1 MIGECRIIR
10 CFHGRYAADHRAGCI
25 VEGDAGGGGNS
36 GIVVTQA
43 DSNPCGAAV
52 DVGCDEIVLDA
63 LFRSVQQVDITE
75 NAVHAEHILTF
86 HVTAIAP
93 FQHEDRQMVGAVLQ
107 KLRYIELACGMGD
120 LTVPDK
126 LTVEPDIEAG
136 GNTLKIQKCARGSGI
151 FLVGEVVEVSAA
163 GVLFG
168 NIRRI
173 SGKWITDVG
182 VLVVVVTVVLPH
194 AGDWD
199 AVKSGGIIA
208 DLIES
213 ILQVI
218 NTGVVPKFPTSV
230 QKLEAIRGL
239 AVLD

>member
-1 MIGECRIIR
+1 
-10 CFHGRYAADHRAGCI
+10 
-25 VEGDAGGGGNS
+25 
-36 GIVVTQA
+36 
-43 DSNPCGAAV
+43 
-52 DVGCDEIVLDA
+52 
-63 LFRSVQQVDITE
+63 
-75 NAVHAEHILTF
+75 
-86 HVTAIAP
+86 
-93 FQHEDRQMVGAVLQ
+93 MVGAVLQ
-107 KLRYIELACGMGD
+107 KLRYIELTGGMGH

-126 LTVEPDIEAG
+126 LTVEPDVEAG
-136 GNTLKIQKCARGSGI
+136 SNALKIQKCARGSGI
-151 FLVGEVVEVSAA
+151 LLVGEVVEVSAA
-163 GVLFG
+163 GILFG

-194 AGDWD
+194 AWDRD

-218 NTGVVPKFPTSV
+218 NTGVVPKFPAAV

>member
-1 MIGECRIIR
+1 
-10 CFHGRYAADHRAGCI
+10 
-25 VEGDAGGGGNS
+25 
-36 GIVVTQA
+36 
-43 DSNPCGAAV
+43 
-52 DVGCDEIVLDA
+52 
-63 LFRSVQQVDITE
+63 
-75 NAVHAEHILTF
+75 
-86 HVTAIAP
+86 
-93 FQHEDRQMVGAVLQ
+93 MVGAVLQ

-126 LTVEPDIEAG
+126 LTVKPDIEAG
-136 GNTLKIQKCARGSGI
+136 GNALEVQKCTRGGGI
-151 FLVGEVVEVSAA
+151 FLVVEVSAA

-173 SGKWITDVG
+173 SGERIADVG
-182 VLVVVVTVVLPH
+182 VLVVVVAVVLPH
-194 AGDWD
+194 AGDRD

-218 NTGVVPKFPTSV
+218 NTGVVPKFPASV

>member
-10 CFHGRYAADHRAGCI
+10 CFHGRYAADYCAGCI
-25 VEGDAGGGGNS
+25 VEGDAGGNG

-52 DVGCDEIVLDA
+52 DVGGDEIVLDA
-63 LFRSVQQVDITE
+63 LLRAVQQVDITE
-75 NAVHAEHILTF
+75 NAVHAEHILIF

-136 GNTLKIQKCARGSGI
+136 GNALEVQKCTRGGGI
-151 FLVGEVVEVSAA
+151 FLVSEVVEVSAA
-163 GVLFG
+163 GVLFR
-168 NIRRI
+168 NIRWI
-173 SGKWITDVG
+173 SGERIADVG
-182 VLVVVVTVVLPH
+182 VLVVVVAVVLPH
-194 AGDWD
+194 AGDRD

-218 NTGVVPKFPTSV
+218 NTGVVPKFPASV

>member
-1 MIGECRIIR
+1 M
-10 CFHGRYAADHRAGCI
+10 
-25 VEGDAGGGGNS
+25 
-36 GIVVTQA
+36 
-43 DSNPCGAAV
+43 
-52 DVGCDEIVLDA
+52 
-63 LFRSVQQVDITE
+63 QQVDITE
-75 NAVHAEHILTF
+75 NAVHAEHILIF

-107 KLRYIELACGMGD
+107 KLRYIELACGMGH

-136 GNTLKIQKCARGSGI
+136 GNTLKIQKCARGGGI

-173 SGKWITDVG
+173 SGERIADVG
-182 VLVVVVTVVLPH
+182 VLVVVVAVVLPH
-194 AGDWD
+194 AGDRD

-218 NTGVVPKFPTSV
+218 NTGVVPKFPASV

>member
-25 VEGDAGGGGNS
+25 VEGDAGGNS

-52 DVGCDEIVLDA
+52 DVGGDEIVLNA
-63 LFRSVQQVDITE
+63 LFRAVQQVDITE
-75 NAVHAEHILTF
+75 NAVHAEHILIF
-86 HVTAIAP
+86 HVAAIAP
-93 FQHEDRQMVGAVLQ
+93 FQYEHGQMVGTVLQ
-107 KLRYIELACGMGD
+107 KLSHIKLAGGMSH
-120 LTVPDK
+120 LTAPDK

-136 GNTLKIQKCARGSGI
+136 GNALKVQKCTRGSGI
-151 FLVGEVVEVSAA
+151 FLVSEVVEVSAA

-173 SGKWITDVG
+173 SGERIADVG
-182 VLVVVVTVVLPH
+182 VLVVVVAVVLPH
-194 AGDWD
+194 AGDRD

-218 NTGVVPKFPTSV
+218 NTGVVPKLPT
-230 QKLEAIRGL
+230 AI
-239 AVLD
+239 

>member
-208 DLIES
+208 DLVES
-213 ILQVI
+213 IL
-218 NTGVVPKFPTSV
+218 
-230 QKLEAIRGL
+230 
-239 AVLD
+239 

>member
-25 VEGDAGGGGNS
+25 VEGDAGGNG

-43 DSNPCGAAV
+43 DSNLCGAAV
-52 DVGCDEIVLDA
+52 DVGGNEIVLDA
-63 LFRSVQQVDITE
+63 LFRAVQQVDITE
-75 NAVHAEHILTF
+75 NAVHAEHILIF

-126 LTVEPDIEAG
+126 LTVEPDVEAG
-136 GNTLKIQKCARGSGI
+136 GNALKIQKCARGSGI
-151 FLVGEVVEVSAA
+151 LLVGEVVEVSAA
-163 GVLFG
+163 GILFG

-173 SGKWITDVG
+173 SGERIADVG
-182 VLVVVVTVVLPH
+182 VLVVVVAVVLPH
-194 AGDWD
+194 AGDRD

-218 NTGVVPKFPTSV
+218 NTGVVPKFPASV

>member
-1 MIGECRIIR
+1 
-10 CFHGRYAADHRAGCI
+10 
-25 VEGDAGGGGNS
+25 
-36 GIVVTQA
+36 
-43 DSNPCGAAV
+43 
-52 DVGCDEIVLDA
+52 
-63 LFRSVQQVDITE
+63 
-75 NAVHAEHILTF
+75 
-86 HVTAIAP
+86 
-93 FQHEDRQMVGAVLQ
+93 
-107 KLRYIELACGMGD
+107 MGD

-151 FLVGEVVEVSAA
+151 FLVGKVIEVSAA
-163 GVLFG
+163 GIFFG

>member
-1 MIGECRIIR
+1 
-10 CFHGRYAADHRAGCI
+10 
-25 VEGDAGGGGNS
+25 
-36 GIVVTQA
+36 
-43 DSNPCGAAV
+43 
-52 DVGCDEIVLDA
+52 
-63 LFRSVQQVDITE
+63 
-75 NAVHAEHILTF
+75 
-86 HVTAIAP
+86 
-93 FQHEDRQMVGAVLQ
+93 MV
-107 KLRYIELACGMGD
+107 
-120 LTVPDK
+120 
-126 LTVEPDIEAG
+126 
-136 GNTLKIQKCARGSGI
+136 S
-151 FLVGEVVEVSAA
+151 EVAEVSAA
-163 GVLFG
+163 GILFG

-182 VLVVVVTVVLPH
+182 VLVVVVAVVLPH
-194 AGDWD
+194 AGDRD

>member
-1 MIGECRIIR
+1 
-10 CFHGRYAADHRAGCI
+10 
-25 VEGDAGGGGNS
+25 
-36 GIVVTQA
+36 
-43 DSNPCGAAV
+43 
-52 DVGCDEIVLDA
+52 
-63 LFRSVQQVDITE
+63 
-75 NAVHAEHILTF
+75 
-86 HVTAIAP
+86 
-93 FQHEDRQMVGAVLQ
+93 
-107 KLRYIELACGMGD
+107 MGD

-151 FLVGEVVEVSAA
+151 LLVGEVVEVSAA

-173 SGKWITDVG
+173 SGERIADVG
-182 VLVVVVTVVLPH
+182 VLVVVVAVVLPY
-194 AGDWD
+194 AGHRDGIE
-199 AVKSGGIIA
+199 SGSIIA
-208 DLIES
+208 YRVES

-218 NTGVVPKFPTSV
+218 NTGVVPKFPAAV